1 MEKQIL
7 SYPIGEYQP
16 AESISAGQ
24 KQEWINTL
32 EHAPAKLKQAVRAMS
47 DSQLDTPYRE
57 GGWTVRQVVHHL
69 ADSHMNGYTRFKL
82 SLTENEPE
90 IRPYD
95 EKGWAALHDSKTA
108 ACGDALE
115 LLTILH
121 RRWAALLR
129 SMTGKPNSNGHT
141 SILYLKRRLR
151 WNKRSDYMSGTLNIT
166 SPILLSFPGGWA
178 GICLR
183 GCRLSEKR
191 QNSRRYNRA

>member
-16 AESISAGQ
+16 AELISAGQ

-47 DSQLDTPYRE
+47 
-57 GGWTVRQVVHHL
+57 
-69 ADSHMNGYTRFKL
+69 DSHMNGYTRFKL

-129 SMTGKPNSNGHT
+129 SMTEAQFKRTYFHPVSRETVTLEQALG
-141 SILYLKRRLR
+141 LYV
-151 WNKRSDYMSGTLNIT
+151 WHSEHHIAHIT
-166 SPILLSFPGGWA
+166 EL
-178 GICLR
+178 
-183 GCRLSEKR
+183 
-191 QNSRRYNRA
+191 SRRMGWHLS